1 MQQINFKGKSDKGN
15 GTTMFSIDK
24 KEKKKNYF
32 KVFFTLMNHN
42 RMI

>member
-24 KEKKKNYF
+24 KEKKKLF
-32 KVFFTLMNHN
+32 
-42 RMI
+42 